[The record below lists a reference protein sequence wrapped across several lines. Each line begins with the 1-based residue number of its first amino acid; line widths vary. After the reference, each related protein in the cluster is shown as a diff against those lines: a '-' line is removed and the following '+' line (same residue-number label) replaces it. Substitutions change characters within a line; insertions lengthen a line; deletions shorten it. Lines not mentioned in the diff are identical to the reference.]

1 MVRVFLGLKVV
12 SHPTLAF
19 TLGYKPKNCIKITT
33 EQAKLT
39 KCKFLNFSV
48 NAGTQQLPARPGT
61 YRICTELAPSSGR
74 VKDNVVKTQFV
85 EEDHTFLM
93 ISC

>member
-19 TLGYKPKNCIKITT
+19 TLGYKPKNCVKITT
-33 EQAKLT
+33 EVAKKT

-48 NAGTQQLPARPGT
+48 NPGTRQLPARPGT
-61 YRICTELAPSSGR
+61 YRICKEITPGSGR
-74 VKDNVVKTQFV
+74 VKKHYSKIGQLF
-85 EEDHTFLM
+85 
-93 ISC
+93 